1 MELSLSEL
9 KKRDVINIVDGRC
22 LGRIIDMQFDF
33 PEGVIVGIVV
43 PGRCNRGIF
52 RLFDKNRMYIDECNI
67 VKIGGDVILV
77 DIKCGGTCDKHVSVN
92 SPGPGKGGHRPQK
105 PDCPPQCPP
114 PCPPNPCEPRKCG
127 GDDNLFNSSRID
139 LNDY

>member
-1 MELSLSEL
+1 MSEL
-9 KKRDVINIVDGRC
+9 KKKDVINVIDGRC
-22 LGRIIDMQFDF
+22 LGRIIDVQFDF

-43 PGRCNRGIF
+43 PGRCNRGVF
-52 RLFDKNRMYIDECNI
+52 RLFDKNRMYIDESNI

-92 SPGPGKGGHRPQK
+92 PHHQKGGHHPQK
-105 PDCPPQCPP
+105 PHCPP
-114 PCPPNPCEPRKCG
+114 PQNCPPDVCSPNKCEQP
-127 GDDNLFNSSRID
+127 DNFFNSPRID